1 MLVVQLIP
9 ENLLFMKSKP
19 KPKVTKL
26 KTIAILHSSNKEKK
40 KPGYDETAMAIKR
53 KLDEIKKENNM
64 PSAVNNNLSLF
75 RYKVWTGKNYTII
88 P

>member
-1 MLVVQLIP
+1 MVVQLIP
-9 ENLLFMKSKP
+9 ENLLIMKSKP
-19 KPKVTKL
+19 KPKLSKL

-40 KPGYDETAMAIKR
+40 RNDETAIAIRK

-75 RYKVWTGKNYTII
+75 RYKV
-88 P
+88 